1 MRVRARACLTL
12 GTLGLSLAGAA
23 FCLCGDVAQAKPGD
37 WATYNRDLGGTRY
50 APLRQITRQNV
61 GALQPAW
68 RYKLAAGESKL
79 DRPSQA
85 TPLVIGDTVYLPAGT
100 RVVALDALTG
110 VERWSHRFASGRV
123 SHRGVS
129 YWPGDGHSEPRIFVT
144 VGSRLVALEAST
156 GHPARGFGGDGEVEI
171 GVPYWSPPTIF
182 DNVVVLGANV
192 PELPQGPPGDTRA
205 YDARDGTKLWTFHTV
220 PREGEPGNE
229 TWGDGWRER
238 SGANVWAFSMSV
250 DQRHGL
256 LYMPIS
262 GPATNYWGG
271 DRPGDNLYANSVVA
285 VDVRTGRYRWHFQT
299 VHHDLWDTDLPA
311 APALVDIKRGGRIVP
326 ALIQV
331 TKSGFVFILDRLTGQ
346 PVFGVEER
354 PVPAGDVPGE
364 HYSPTQPIP
373 VLPRPV
379 TRTQFTRADLVGPED
394 TTPEHAAAVADLW
407 TRSGGLLHQG
417 PYTGSVDGPGP
428 YYSLGA
434 DLGEATGA
442 NRTPGIK
449 PPWGVLI
456 AINANSGA
464 TVWEVPLGL
473 SEELPEGKQLT
484 GRSLNAGPMVTASG
498 LLFIGAT
505 LDRRFR
511 AFDATTGEEV
521 WSYRL
526 EAPADANPITY
537 LGSDGRQYV
546 AVIARDTLVS
556 FALADP

>member
-1 MRVRARACLTL
+1 
-12 GTLGLSLAGAA
+12 
-23 FCLCGDVAQAKPGD
+23 
-37 WATYNRDLGGTRY
+37 
-50 APLRQITRQNV
+50 
-61 GALQPAW
+61 
-68 RYKLAAGESKL
+68 
-79 DRPSQA
+79 
-85 TPLVIGDTVYLPAGT
+85 
-100 RVVALDALTG
+100 
-110 VERWSHRFASGRV
+110 
-123 SHRGVS
+123 
-129 YWPGDGHSEPRIFVT
+129 
-144 VGSRLVALEAST
+144 
-156 GHPARGFGGDGEVEI
+156 
-171 GVPYWSPPTIF
+171 
-182 DNVVVLGANV
+182 
-192 PELPQGPPGDTRA
+192 
-205 YDARDGTKLWTFHTV
+205 
-220 PREGEPGNE
+220 
-229 TWGDGWRER
+229 
-238 SGANVWAFSMSV
+238 
-250 DQRHGL
+250 
-256 LYMPIS
+256 
-262 GPATNYWGG
+262 
-271 DRPGDNLYANSVVA
+271 
-285 VDVRTGRYRWHFQT
+285 
-299 VHHDLWDTDLPA
+299 
-311 APALVDIKRGGRIVP
+311 
-326 ALIQV
+326 
-331 TKSGFVFILDRLTGQ
+331 
-346 PVFGVEER
+346 VEER

-417 PYTGSVDGPGP
+417 PYTPFKYHKAGDPPASSVQMPGGIGGVNWGGVAVDPTTGWFYLNAHNAAMVGWIEDRRPGVNYSADTVGATFPYERGSVDGPGP

-449 PPWGVLI
+449 PSWGVLI